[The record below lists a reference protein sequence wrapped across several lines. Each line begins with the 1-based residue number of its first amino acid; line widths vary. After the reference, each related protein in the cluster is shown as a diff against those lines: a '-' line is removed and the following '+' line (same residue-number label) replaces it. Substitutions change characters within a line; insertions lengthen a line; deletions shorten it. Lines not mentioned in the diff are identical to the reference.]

1 MKELSK
7 DELLRLIGGEDI
19 VEPDPD
25 ETEIIYGRA
34 TSYGSYY

>member
-1 MKELSK
+1 MKELNR
-7 DELLRLIGGEDI
+7 DELLKVLGGEDI
-19 VEPDPD
+19 VEPD